1 MEPVTVSAPSIGE
14 IIGGASRA
22 TGRLGNQA
30 AATNVSGMTTQLG
43 GILQLLINSGALA
56 RNPQL
61 AAEFGA
67 VQDSAN
73 RANQKQLRRLGQVNS
88 RIVKDTVELERLKA
102 AKASAT
108 AEEAERLDK
117 KISQLEAK
125 IARNRDAAQIAQK
138 TVDYQNQRIFDFEQ
152 DRIAGAATG
161 TDELR
166 KAFPELQQTLADAEP
181 WLAKQ
186 GQLGAA
192 GEQLMGTLGQGFQA
206 REVGRGAA
214 GEALYDRATQMASS
228 DGRLSAEANR
238 DAVQAARQAFA
249 ARGLGTSAASAAAE
263 LLNRDQ
269 YSRQRMFQDLGFANQ
284 ISQQD
289 QARQFTNEEAR
300 RLGTQMN
307 VGMLGQA
314 FTTQKMLE
322 QEGLGAALQR
332 GQLAGAANPN
342 NMLLSMYGGGQ
353 PTGSQAL
360 GPAASIANNWATNA
374 LNANM
379 FNANS
384 QMWTNAANQYG
395 NYGGMQSGMGFNAA
409 GAGMGAL
416 SGAASGA
423 MIGSVV
429 PGIGTA
435 AGAIAGGLIGGA
447 SGGFS

>member
-14 IIGGASRA
+14 IIGGARRA

-166 KAFPELQQTLADAEP
+166 KAFPELQQTLQDASP
-181 WLAKQ
+181 YLDRM
-186 GQLGAA
+186 GQLGATGQRYMDA
-192 GEQLMGTLGQGFQA
+192 LGRGFQA
-206 REVGRGAA
+206 STIAGRDVGRGAV
-214 GEALYDRATQMASS
+214 GDALYSRAAQMAQST
-228 DGRLSAEANR
+228 GRLDAEANR

-249 ARGLGTSAASAAAE
+249 ARGLGTSAGSAAAE

-269 YSRQRMFQDLGFANQ
+269 YSRQRMFQDLAFAGGVQ
-284 ISQQD
+284 ESDVLRQQNNANRAL
-289 QARQFTNEEAR
+289 QASMANEEAR
-300 RLGTQMN
+300 RLGSQMN

-314 FTTQKMLE
+314 FSADKMLN

-342 NMLLSMYGGGQ
+342 NMLLSMYGSGQ
-353 PTGSQAL
+353 PVGSQAL
-360 GPAASIANNWATNA
+360 GPATNIANNWAQMNLA
-374 LNANM
+374 AQG
-379 FNANS
+379 FNANAAAS
-384 QMWTNAANQYG
+384 NMISDRNYRAAQM
-395 NYGGMQSGMGFNAA
+395 AA
-409 GAGMGAL
+409 GATNNAATMGM
-416 SGAASGA
+416 
-423 MIGSVV
+423 V
-429 PGIGTA
+429 
-435 AGAIAGGLIGGA
+435 GGIGGA
-447 SGGFS
+447 AILGVGVAI